1 MNMGVQICLQDP
13 DFISFGYIPRNGT
26 EGSYANYIFNFCCCL
41 IAKLCPALCDPMRRS
56 TPGCPPLS
64 PEVCSNSCPLSQ
76 RCYLTV
82 SSSAV
87 PFSSCPQ
94 SFAALGSFPVSW
106 LFTSGGQSIELRF
119 QHLSFHW
126 IVRVNFPLGLSG
138 LISVLSKGHSRVF
151 SSTTVQKHQFFGLF
165 CGLALTSIHDYLEN
179 HIFAYIDL
187 CWHLA
192 VGRIKLY

>member
-1 MNMGVQICLQDP
+1 MEYYSFAKRISSVQFSCSVLSDFLWPHGLQHA
-13 DFISFGYIPRNGT
+13 R
-26 EGSYANYIFNFCCCL
+26 L
-41 IAKLCPALCDPMRRS
+41 L
-56 TPGCPPLS
+56 CPPLS

-106 LFTSGGQSIELRF
+106 LFTSGGQSIELRL

-138 LISVLSKGHSRVF
+138 LISLQSNSILMVNCNFNGIQLNTRKCMKLHQYYPCIDEKNNYRSYFKVL
-151 SSTTVQKHQFFGLF
+151 TVGQTCF
-165 CGLALTSIHDYLEN
+165 I
-179 HIFAYIDL
+179 
-187 CWHLA
+187 
-192 VGRIKLY
+192 

>member
-1 MNMGVQICLQDP
+1 MSDFLWPHGLQHA
-13 DFISFGYIPRNGT
+13 R
-26 EGSYANYIFNFCCCL
+26 L
-41 IAKLCPALCDPMRRS
+41 L
-56 TPGCPPLS
+56 CPPLS

-138 LISVLSKGHSRVF
+138 LISLQSRGLSRIFSR
-151 SSTTVQKHQFFGLF
+151 TIWKHQFFSAQLS
-165 CGLALTSIHDYLEN
+165 LWSNSHIRKNVRKKTYLWLYEPLLTKWC
-179 HIFAYIDL
+179 L
-187 CWHLA
+187 CFLRHCP
-192 VGRIKLY
+192 GFS